1 MTATKF
7 GFDAHQNGYLFAYI
21 GILITVMQ
29 GGLIGYLVRIFGER
43 KLVASGLFW
52 MIFGLSLLPYST
64 NLRMLL
70 LVLVILT
77 FGNGATN
84 PSISSLI
91 SRAAGPEDQGGILGV
106 AQSMASLG
114 RIVGPIWGGF
124 VFDAFGYQYPYLTG
138 GIFMA
143 LAFGLSLS
151 TLKPKVLTRG
161 MA

>member
-1 MTATKF
+1 
-7 GFDAHQNGYLFAYI
+7 
-21 GILITVMQ
+21 
-29 GGLIGYLVRIFGER
+29 LV
-43 KLVASGLFW
+43 V
-52 MIFGLSLLPYST
+52 
-64 NLRMLL
+64 
-70 LVLVILT
+70 LT

-91 SRAAGPEDQGGILGV
+91 SQVAGPEDQGGILGV

-143 LAFGLSLS
+143 LAFILSLS
-151 TLKPKVLTRG
+151 ALKRNA
-161 MA
+161 MAREMV